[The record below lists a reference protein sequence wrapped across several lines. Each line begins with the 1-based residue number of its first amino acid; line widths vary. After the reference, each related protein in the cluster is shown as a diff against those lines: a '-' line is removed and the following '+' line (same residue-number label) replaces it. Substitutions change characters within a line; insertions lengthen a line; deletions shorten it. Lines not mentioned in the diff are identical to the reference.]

1 MEKIW
6 FAEYQKTGIPE
17 TVELPAENTSLVDI
31 FESNFQKFGSR
42 DAFIFMDKAMSFNE
56 LELASRKF
64 ATYLQ
69 NLGLA
74 KGTRVAVMMPNVLQY
89 PVVAL
94 AVLRAGLVLVNVN
107 PLYTARELEHQLNDS
122 GAEVLVIIENFAS
135 VYQSILGKTP
145 VKHVVIAT
153 VGDMLGTLKGTLV
166 NFVLRKV
173 RKQIPAWNIPGHVKF
188 NSALN
193 KESPSNYKRPTLT
206 LSDTAVLQYTGGTTG
221 VSKGAELTH
230 LNLVANLLQCDGIF
244 QSKFGANDGA
254 KGDRIVCAL
263 PLYHIFAF
271 MVCAMYGMYKGQAN
285 ILIPNPRDLPAV
297 INELRKYQPSFFP
310 AVNTL
315 FNALVNNEE
324 FRQLDHSKLKMAMGG
339 GMAVLSFT
347 AEAWKK
353 ITGTTIIEGYGLS
366 ETSPVATANPPAST
380 EFSGTIG
387 IPLPLTEVA
396 ILDDDGKEVALGEQ
410 GEISIR
416 GPQVMKGYWK
426 RPDETAKVMTA
437 DGFFRTG
444 DIGVM
449 DSRGYTK
456 IVDRKKDMILV
467 SGFNV
472 YPSEIEEV
480 IAKHPKVLEVAAIGV
495 PDEKSGEVPKLFI
508 VKKDQ
513 SLTTEEVLSFA
524 KENLTGYKR
533 PRYVEFMDE
542 LPKSNVGKILRKDL
556 RKPA

>member
-6 FAEYQKTGIPE
+6 FAEYQKMGIPQ
-17 TVELPAENTSLVDI
+17 TVELPAENTSLNDV
-31 FESNFQKFGSR
+31 FERNFQKFGSR
-42 DAFIFMDKAMSFNE
+42 DAFIFMDKVLTFDE
-56 LELASRKF
+56 LEAASRKF

-69 NLGLA
+69 SLGLA
-74 KGTRVAVMMPNVLQY
+74 KGSRVAVMMPNVLQY

-94 AVLRAGLVLVNVN
+94 GVFRAGLVLVNVN
-107 PLYTARELEHQLNDS
+107 PLYTSRELEHQLNDS
-122 GAEVLVIIENFAS
+122 GAEVLVIVENFAT
-135 VYQSILGKTP
+135 VYQAIIGKTP
-145 VKHVVIAT
+145 VKHVVVAS
-153 VGDMLGTLKGTLV
+153 VGDMLGALKGTLV
-166 NFVLRKV
+166 NFVLRSV
-173 RKQIPAWNIPGHVKF
+173 RKQIPAWNIPGHIKF
-188 NSALN
+188 NAAMAKVSA
-193 KESPSNYKRPTLT
+193 SNYKRPVLT

-230 LNLVANLLQCDGIF
+230 RNLVANMLQCDGIF
-244 QSKFGANDGA
+244 QSKFGAQDGS
-254 KGDRIVCAL
+254 KDDRIFCAL

-285 ILIPNPRDLPAV
+285 VLIPNPRDLPAV
-297 INELRKYQPSFFP
+297 IKELAKYQPSFFP

-339 GMAVLSFT
+339 GMAVLPST

-353 ITGTTIIEGYGLS
+353 ITGTNIIEGYGLS
-366 ETSPVATANPPAST
+366 ETSPVATANPPASN

-387 IPLPLTEVA
+387 IPLPLTDVA
-396 ILDDDGKEVALGEQ
+396 ILDDDGNDMPLGEQ

-416 GPQVMKGYWK
+416 GPQVMKGYWN
-426 RPDETAKVMTA
+426 RPDETEKVMTN
-437 DGFFRTG
+437 GLFRTG
-444 DIGVM
+444 DIGIM
-449 DSRGYTK
+449 DSRGYIK

-480 IAKHPKVLEVAAIGV
+480 VSQHPKVLEVAAIGV
-495 PDEKSGEVPKLFI
+495 PDEKSGEVPKLFV
-508 VKKDQ
+508 VKKDP
-513 SLTTEEVLSFA
+513 SLTTEEVLAYA

-533 PRYVEFMDE
+533 PRYVEFIDE

-556 RKPA
+556 RKTA

>member
-17 TVELPAENTSLVDI
+17 TVELPAENTSLVDV
-31 FESNFQKFGSR
+31 FERNFQKFGSR
-42 DAFIFMDKAMSFNE
+42 DAFIFMDKVLSFSE
-56 LELASRKF
+56 LEEASRKF

-69 NLGLA
+69 SLGLA

-94 AVLRAGLVLVNVN
+94 GIFRAGLVLVNVN
-107 PLYTARELEHQLNDS
+107 PLYTSRELEHQLNDS
-122 GAEVLVIIENFAS
+122 GSEVLVIIENFAT
-135 VYQSILGKTP
+135 VYQAIIGKTP
-145 VKHVVIAT
+145 VKHVVVAS
-153 VGDMLGTLKGTLV
+153 VGDMLGALKGTLV
-166 NFVLRKV
+166 NFVLRSV
-173 RKQIPAWNIPGHVKF
+173 RKQIPAWNIPGHIRF
-188 NSALN
+188 NAAMSKVSA
-193 KESPSNYKRPTLT
+193 SNYKRPNLT

-230 LNLVANLLQCDGIF
+230 RNLVANMLQCDGIF
-244 QSKFGANDGA
+244 QSKFGAQDGQPD
-254 KGDRIVCAL
+254 DRIFCAL

-271 MVCAMYGMYKGQAN
+271 MVCALYGMYKGQAN
-285 ILIPNPRDLPAV
+285 VLIPNPRDLPAV
-297 INELRKYQPSFFP
+297 MKELRKYQPSFFP

-339 GMAVLSFT
+339 GMAVLPST

-353 ITGTTIIEGYGLS
+353 ITGTNIIEGYGLS
-366 ETSPVATANPPAST
+366 ETSPVATANPPQST

-396 ILDDDGKEVALGEQ
+396 ILDDDGNEVPLGEQ

-416 GPQVMKGYWK
+416 GPQVMKGYWN
-426 RPDETAKVMTA
+426 RPDETEKVMIN
-437 DGFFRTG
+437 GFFRTG
-444 DIGVM
+444 DIGIM
-449 DSRGYTK
+449 DDRGYIK

-480 IAKHPKVLEVAAIGV
+480 ISTHPKVLEVAAIGV
-495 PDEKSGEVPKLFI
+495 PDEKSGEVPKLFV
-508 VKKDQ
+508 VKKDP
-513 SLTTEEVLSFA
+513 SLTTEEVLAFA

-533 PRYVEFMDE
+533 PRYVEFIDE

-556 RKPA
+556 RKTA

>member
-1 MEKIW
+1 MAVW
-6 FAEYQKTGIPE
+6 FAEYRKTGIPE
-17 TVELPAENTSLVDI
+17 TVELPPENTSLIDI
-31 FESNFQKFGSR
+31 FERNFQRFGSR
-42 DAFIFMDKAMSFNE
+42 EAFIFMDKVLTFSE
-56 LELASRKF
+56 LDEASRKF

-69 NLGLA
+69 SLGLA

-94 AVLRAGLVLVNVN
+94 GVFRAGLVLVNVN
-107 PLYTARELEHQLNDS
+107 PLYTSRELEHQLNDS
-122 GAEVLVIIENFAS
+122 GAEALVIIENFAS
-135 VYQSILGKTP
+135 VYQSIIGKTP
-145 VKHVVIAT
+145 VKHVVVAS
-153 VGDMLGTLKGTLV
+153 VGDMLGALKGTLV
-166 NFVLRKV
+166 NFVLRSV
-173 RKQIPAWNIPGHVKF
+173 RKQIPAWNIPGHIRF
-188 NSALN
+188 NAAMSKVSAG
-193 KESPSNYKRPTLT
+193 NYKRPNLT

-230 LNLVANLLQCDGIF
+230 RNLVSNMLQCDGIF
-244 QSKFGANDGA
+244 QSKFGNQDGQPD
-254 KGDRIVCAL
+254 DRIFCAL

-271 MVCAMYGMYKGQAN
+271 MVCALYGMYKGQAN
-285 ILIPNPRDLPAV
+285 VLIPNPRDLPAV
-297 INELRKYQPSFFP
+297 IKELRKYQPTFFP

-324 FRQLDHSKLKMAMGG
+324 FKQLDHSKMKMAMGG
-339 GMAVLSFT
+339 GMAVLAST

-353 ITGTTIIEGYGLS
+353 VTGTNIIEGYGLS
-366 ETSPVATANPPAST
+366 ETSPVATANPPASM

-396 ILDDDGKEVALGEQ
+396 ILDDDGNEVALGEQ

-416 GPQVMKGYWK
+416 GPQVMKGYWN
-426 RPDETAKVMTA
+426 RPDETEKVMFN
-437 DGFFRTG
+437 GFFRTG

-449 DSRGYTK
+449 DPRGYVK

-480 IAKHPKVLEVAAIGV
+480 VSQHPKVLEVAAIGV
-495 PDEKSGEVPKLFI
+495 PDEKSGEVPKLFV
-508 VKKDQ
+508 VKKDP
-513 SLTTEEVLSFA
+513 SLTTEEVLAFA

-556 RKPA
+556 RKTA

>member
-6 FAEYQKTGIPE
+6 FSEYQKTGIPE
-17 TVELPAENTSLVDI
+17 TVELPAENTSLNDV
-31 FESNFQKFGSR
+31 FERNFQKFASR
-42 DAFIFMDKAMSFNE
+42 DAFIFMDKVLTFGQLDE
-56 LELASRKF
+56 ESRKF

-69 NLGLA
+69 SLGLA
-74 KGTRVAVMMPNVLQY
+74 KGARVAVMMPNVLQY
-89 PVVAL
+89 PIVAL
-94 AVLRAGLVLVNVN
+94 GVFRAGLVLVNVN
-107 PLYTARELEHQLNDS
+107 PLYTARELKHQLNDS
-122 GAEVLVIIENFAS
+122 GSEALVIIENFAA
-135 VYQSILGKTP
+135 VYQAILGETP
-145 VKHVVIAT
+145 VKHVVVAS
-153 VGDMLGTLKGTLV
+153 VGDLLGTLKGTIV
-166 NFVLRKV
+166 NFVLRSV
-173 RKQIPAWNIPGHVKF
+173 RKQVPAWDIPGHIRF
-188 NSALN
+188 NTAMSKVN
-193 KESPSNYKRPTLT
+193 VSNYKRPSLT

-230 LNLVANLLQCDGIF
+230 RNLVANMLQCDGIF
-244 QSKFGANDGA
+244 QSKFGKQDGQPD
-254 KGDRIVCAL
+254 DRIFCAL

-271 MVCAMYGMYKGQAN
+271 MVCALYGMYKGQAN
-285 ILIPNPRDLPAV
+285 VLIPNPRDLPAV
-297 INELRKYQPSFFP
+297 IKELRKYQPTFFP

-324 FRQLDHSKLKMAMGG
+324 FKQLDHSRMKMAMGG
-339 GMAVLSFT
+339 GMAVLPST

-353 ITGTTIIEGYGLS
+353 VTGTNIIEGYGLS
-366 ETSPVATANPPAST
+366 ETSPVATANPPASM
-380 EFSGTIG
+380 EFSGSIG

-396 ILDDDGKEVALGEQ
+396 ILDDDGNEVALGEQ

-416 GPQVMKGYWK
+416 GPQVMKGYWN
-426 RPDETAKVMTA
+426 RPDETEKVMTN
-437 DGFFRTG
+437 GFFRTG

-449 DSRGYTK
+449 SSQGFVK

-480 IAKHPKVLEVAAIGV
+480 VAQHPKVLEVAVIGV
-495 PDEKSGEVPKLFI
+495 QDEKSGEVPKLFV

-513 SLTTEEVLSFA
+513 SLTTEEILAFA

-556 RKPA
+556 RKPV

>member
-6 FAEYQKTGIPE
+6 FAEYQKTGIPQ
-17 TVELPAENTSLVDI
+17 TVELPAENTSLVDV
-31 FESNFQKFGSR
+31 FERNFQKFGSR
-42 DAFIFMDKAMSFNE
+42 DAFIFMDKVLTFNE
-56 LELASRKF
+56 LEEASRKF

-69 NLGLA
+69 SLGLP
-74 KGTRVAVMMPNVLQY
+74 KGSRVAVMMPNVLQY
-89 PVVAL
+89 PIVAL
-94 AVLRAGLVLVNVN
+94 AVFRAGLVLVNVN
-107 PLYTARELEHQLNDS
+107 PLYTSRELEHQLNDS
-122 GAEVLVIIENFAS
+122 GAEALVIIENFAS
-135 VYQSILGKTP
+135 VYQAIIGKTP
-145 VKHVVIAT
+145 VKHVVVAS

-166 NFVLRKV
+166 NFVLRSV
-173 RKQIPAWNIPGHVKF
+173 RKQIPAWNIPGHIKF
-188 NSALN
+188 NAAMSKVSA
-193 KESPSNYKRPTLT
+193 SNYKRPELT

-230 LNLVANLLQCDGIF
+230 RNLVANMLQCDGIF
-244 QSKFGANDGA
+244 QSKFGAQDGQPD
-254 KGDRIVCAL
+254 DRIFCAL

-271 MVCAMYGMYKGQAN
+271 MVCVLYGMYKGQAN
-285 ILIPNPRDLPAV
+285 VLIPNPRDLPAV
-297 INELRKYQPSFFP
+297 IKELRKYQPSFFP

-324 FRQLDHSKLKMAMGG
+324 FKQLDHSKLKMAMGG
-339 GMAVLSFT
+339 GMAVLPST
-347 AEAWKK
+347 AAAWKK
-353 ITGTTIIEGYGLS
+353 VTGTNITEGYGLS
-366 ETSPVATANPPAST
+366 ETSPVATANPPASE

-396 ILDDDGKEVALGEQ
+396 ILDDDGNEVALGEQ

-416 GPQVMKGYWK
+416 GPQVMKGYWN
-426 RPDETAKVMTA
+426 RPDETEKVMTN
-437 DGFFRTG
+437 GFFRTG

-449 DSRGYTK
+449 DSRGYVK

-480 IAKHPKVLEVAAIGV
+480 VSQHPKVLEVAAIGV
-495 PDEKSGEVPKLFI
+495 PDEKSGEVPKLFV
-508 VKKDQ
+508 VKKDP
-513 SLTTEEVLSFA
+513 SLTTEEVLAFA

-533 PRYVEFMDE
+533 PRYVEFLDE

-556 RKPA
+556 RKTA

>member
-17 TVELPAENTSLVDI
+17 TVELPPENTSLVDI
-31 FESNFQKFGSR
+31 FERNFQKFGSR
-42 DAFIFMDKAMSFNE
+42 DAFIFMDKAMSFSE

-69 NLGLA
+69 SLGLA
-74 KGTRVAVMMPNVLQY
+74 QGSRVAVMMPNVLQY

-94 AVLRAGLVLVNVN
+94 GVFRAGLVLVNVN

-122 GAEVLVIIENFAS
+122 GTEALVIIENFAS

-145 VKHVVIAT
+145 VKHVIVAS

-173 RKQIPAWNIPGHVKF
+173 RKQIPDWNIPGHVKF
-188 NSALN
+188 NTAIA
-193 KESPSNYKRPTLT
+193 KVSPNNYKRPNMT

-230 LNLVANLLQCDGIF
+230 RNLVANLMQADGIF
-244 QSKFGANDGA
+244 QSKFGTGDASKD
-254 KGDRIVCAL
+254 DRIFCAL

-271 MVCAMYGMYKGQAN
+271 MVCALYGMYKGQAN

-297 INELRKYQPSFFP
+297 IKELAKYQPAFFP

-324 FRQLDHSKLKMAMGG
+324 FKQLDHSKLKMAMGG
-339 GMAVLSFT
+339 GMAVLPST
-347 AEAWKK
+347 AAAWKK
-353 ITGTTIIEGYGLS
+353 VTGTNIIEGYGLS
-366 ETSPVATANPPAST
+366 ETSPIATANPPASN

-387 IPLPLTEVA
+387 IPLPLTDVA
-396 ILDDDGKEVALGEQ
+396 ILDDDGNHLPQGEQ

-416 GPQVMKGYWK
+416 GPQVMKGYWH

-444 DIGVM
+444 DIGIM
-449 DSRGYTK
+449 DERGYFK

-480 IAKHPKVLEVAAIGV
+480 IATHPKVLEVAAIGV
-495 PDEKSGEVPKLFI
+495 PDEKSGEVPKLFV
-508 VKKDQ
+508 VKKDPT
-513 SLTTEEVLSFA
+513 LTTEEVLAFA

-556 RKPA
+556 RK

>member
-6 FAEYQKTGIPE
+6 FAEYEKTGIPE
-17 TVELPAENTSLVDI
+17 TVELPPENTSLVDI
-31 FESNFQKFGSR
+31 FERNFQKFGSR
-42 DAFIFMDKAMSFNE
+42 DAFIFMDKVLTFE
-56 LELASRKF
+56 QLDEASRKF
-64 ATYLQ
+64 AAYLQ
-69 NLGLA
+69 SLGLA
-74 KGTRVAVMMPNVLQY
+74 KGSRVAVMMPNVLQY

-94 AVLRAGLVLVNVN
+94 GVFRAGLVLVNVN

-122 GAEVLVIIENFAS
+122 GSEVLVIVENFAS
-135 VYQSILGKTP
+135 VYQAIIGKTP
-145 VKHVVIAT
+145 VKHVVVAS
-153 VGDMLGTLKGTLV
+153 VGDMLGALKGTLV
-166 NFVLRKV
+166 NFVLRSV
-173 RKQIPAWNIPGHVKF
+173 RKQIPAWSIPGHIGF
-188 NSALN
+188 NAAMSKAN
-193 KESPSNYKRPTLT
+193 INSYKRPILS

-230 LNLVANLLQCDGIF
+230 RNLVANMLQCDGIF
-244 QSKFGANDGA
+244 QSKFGQQDGA
-254 KGDRIVCAL
+254 ADDRIFCAL

-271 MVCAMYGMYKGQAN
+271 MVCALYGMYKGQAN
-285 ILIPNPRDLPAV
+285 VLIPNPRDLPAV
-297 INELRKYQPSFFP
+297 IKELRKYQPTFFP

-324 FRQLDHSKLKMAMGG
+324 FKQLDHSKMKMAMGG
-339 GMAVLSFT
+339 GMAVLPST

-353 ITGTTIIEGYGLS
+353 VTGTNIIEGYGLS
-366 ETSPVATANPPAST
+366 ETSPVATANPPASM

-396 ILDDDGKEVALGEQ
+396 ILDDDGNEVALGEQ

-416 GPQVMKGYWK
+416 GPQVMKGYWN
-426 RPDETAKVMTA
+426 RADETEKVMFN
-437 DGFFRTG
+437 GFFRTG

-449 DSRGYTK
+449 DSRGYIK

-472 YPSEIEEV
+472 YPAEIEEV

-495 PDEKSGEVPKLFI
+495 PDEKSGEVPKLFV
-508 VKKDQ
+508 VKKDP
-513 SLTTEEVLSFA
+513 SLTTEEILAYA
-524 KENLTGYKR
+524 KDNLTGYKR
-533 PRYVEFMDE
+533 PRYVEFMDD

-556 RKPA
+556 RKTA

>member
-6 FAEYQKTGIPE
+6 FAEYHKTGIPE

-31 FESNFQKFGSR
+31 FERNFQKFGSR
-42 DAFIFMDKAMSFNE
+42 DAFIFMDKVLTFSE
-56 LELASRKF
+56 LEEASRKF

-69 NLGLA
+69 SLGLA
-74 KGTRVAVMMPNVLQY
+74 KGSRVAVMMPNVLQY

-94 AVLRAGLVLVNVN
+94 GVFRAGLVLVNVN
-107 PLYTARELEHQLNDS
+107 PLYTSRELEHQLNDS
-122 GAEVLVIIENFAS
+122 GAEALVIVENFAT
-135 VYQSILGKTP
+135 VYQAIIGKTP
-145 VKHVVIAT
+145 VKHVIVAS

-166 NFVLRKV
+166 NFVLRSV
-173 RKQIPAWNIPGHVKF
+173 RKQIPAWSIPGHVKF
-188 NSALN
+188 NAAMSKVSAN
-193 KESPSNYKRPTLT
+193 NYKRPSLT

-230 LNLVANLLQCDGIF
+230 RNLVANLLQCDGIF
-244 QSKFGANDGA
+244 QSKFGKADGE
-254 KGDRIVCAL
+254 KDDRIFCAL

-297 INELRKYQPSFFP
+297 IKELRKYQPSFFP

-324 FRQLDHSKLKMAMGG
+324 FKQLDHSKLKMAMGG
-339 GMAVLSFT
+339 GMAVLPST

-353 ITGTTIIEGYGLS
+353 VTGTNIIEGYGLS
-366 ETSPVATANPPAST
+366 ETSPVATANPPASE

-396 ILDDDGKEVALGEQ
+396 ILDDAGNEVALGEQ

-416 GPQVMKGYWK
+416 GPQVMKGYWN
-426 RPDETAKVMTA
+426 RPDETEKVMFN
-437 DGFFRTG
+437 GYFRTG

-449 DSRGYTK
+449 NDRGFVK

-472 YPSEIEEV
+472 YPAEIEEV

-495 PDEKSGEVPKLFI
+495 PDEKSGEVPKLFV
-508 VKKDQ
+508 VKKDP
-513 SLTTEEVLSFA
+513 SLTTEEVLEYA

-533 PRYVEFMDE
+533 PRYVEFIDE

-556 RKPA
+556 RK

>member
-17 TVELPAENTSLVDI
+17 TVELPPENTSLNDV
-31 FESNFQKFGSR
+31 FERNFQKFGSR
-42 DAFIFMDKAMSFNE
+42 DAFIFMDKVLTFNE
-56 LELASRKF
+56 LEEASRKF

-69 NLGLA
+69 SLGLA
-74 KGTRVAVMMPNVLQY
+74 KGSRVAVMMPNVLQY

-94 AVLRAGLVLVNVN
+94 GVFRAGLVLVNVN
-107 PLYTARELEHQLNDS
+107 PLYTSREPEHQLNDS
-122 GAEVLVIIENFAS
+122 GAEALVIIENFAT
-135 VYQSILGKTP
+135 VYQAIIGKTP
-145 VKHVVIAT
+145 VKHVVVAS
-153 VGDMLGTLKGTLV
+153 VGDMLGALKGTLV
-166 NFVLRKV
+166 NFVLRSV
-173 RKQIPAWNIPGHVKF
+173 RKQIPAWDIPGHIKF
-188 NSALN
+188 NAAMSKVSA
-193 KESPSNYKRPTLT
+193 SNYKRPSLT

-230 LNLVANLLQCDGIF
+230 RNLVANMLQCDGIF
-244 QSKFGANDGA
+244 QSKFGAQDGA
-254 KGDRIVCAL
+254 KDDRIFCAL

-297 INELRKYQPSFFP
+297 MKELRKYRPSFFP

-324 FRQLDHSKLKMAMGG
+324 FKQLDHSNLKMAMGG
-339 GMAVLSFT
+339 GMAVLAST

-353 ITGTTIIEGYGLS
+353 ITGTNIIEGYGLS
-366 ETSPVATANPPAST
+366 ETSPVATANPPSSM

-396 ILDDDGKEVALGEQ
+396 ILDDDGNEVALGEQ

-416 GPQVMKGYWK
+416 GPQVMKGYWN
-426 RPDETAKVMTA
+426 RPDETEKVMTN
-437 DGFFRTG
+437 GFFRTG
-444 DIGVM
+444 DIGIM
-449 DSRGYTK
+449 DARGYVK

-472 YPSEIEEV
+472 YPSEIEDV
-480 IAKHPKVLEVAAIGV
+480 VSKHPKVLEVAAIGV
-495 PDEKSGEVPKLFI
+495 PDEKSGEVPKLFV
-508 VKKDQ
+508 VKKDP
-513 SLTTEEVLSFA
+513 SLTTEEVLAFA

-533 PRYVEFMDE
+533 PRYVEFRDE

-556 RKPA
+556 RKTA

>member
-6 FAEYQKTGIPE
+6 FAEYRKTGIPE
-17 TVELPAENTSLVDI
+17 TVELPPENTSLIDI
-31 FESNFQKFGSR
+31 FERNFQRFGSR
-42 DAFIFMDKAMSFNE
+42 EAFIFMDKVLTFSE
-56 LELASRKF
+56 LDEASRKF

-69 NLGLA
+69 SLGLA

-94 AVLRAGLVLVNVN
+94 GVFRAGLVLVNVN
-107 PLYTARELEHQLNDS
+107 PLYTSRELEHQLNDS
-122 GAEVLVIIENFAS
+122 GAEALVIIENFAS
-135 VYQSILGKTP
+135 VYQSIIGKTP
-145 VKHVVIAT
+145 VKHVIVAS
-153 VGDMLGTLKGTLV
+153 VGDMLGALKGTLV
-166 NFVLRKV
+166 NFVLRSV
-173 RKQIPAWNIPGHVKF
+173 RKQIPAWNIPGHIRF
-188 NSALN
+188 NAAMSKVSVN
-193 KESPSNYKRPTLT
+193 NYKRPNLT

-230 LNLVANLLQCDGIF
+230 RNLVSNMLQCDGIF
-244 QSKFGANDGA
+244 QSKFGNQDGQPD
-254 KGDRIVCAL
+254 DRIFCAL

-271 MVCAMYGMYKGQAN
+271 MVCALYGMYKGQAN
-285 ILIPNPRDLPAV
+285 VLIPNPRDLPAV
-297 INELRKYQPSFFP
+297 IKELRKYQPTFFP

-324 FRQLDHSKLKMAMGG
+324 FKQLDHSKMKMAMGG
-339 GMAVLSFT
+339 GMAVLAST

-353 ITGTTIIEGYGLS
+353 VTGTNIIEGYGLS
-366 ETSPVATANPPAST
+366 ETSPVATANPPASM

-396 ILDDDGKEVALGEQ
+396 ILDDDGNEVALGEQ

-416 GPQVMKGYWK
+416 GPQVMKGYWN
-426 RPDETAKVMTA
+426 RPDETEKVMFN
-437 DGFFRTG
+437 GFFRTG

-449 DSRGYTK
+449 DPRGYVK

-480 IAKHPKVLEVAAIGV
+480 VSQHPKVLEVAAIGV
-495 PDEKSGEVPKLFI
+495 PDEKSGEVPKLFV
-508 VKKDQ
+508 VKKDP
-513 SLTTEEVLSFA
+513 SLTTEEVLAFA

-556 RKPA
+556 RKTA

>member
-6 FAEYQKTGIPE
+6 FAEYRKTGIPE
-17 TVELPAENTSLVDI
+17 TVELPPENTSLIDI
-31 FESNFQKFGSR
+31 FERNFQRFGSR
-42 DAFIFMDKAMSFNE
+42 EAFIFMDKVLTFSE
-56 LELASRKF
+56 LDEASRKF

-69 NLGLA
+69 SLGLA

-94 AVLRAGLVLVNVN
+94 GVFRAGLVLVNVN
-107 PLYTARELEHQLNDS
+107 PLYTSRELEHQLNDS
-122 GAEVLVIIENFAS
+122 GAEALVIIENFAS
-135 VYQSILGKTP
+135 VYQAIIGKTP
-145 VKHVVIAT
+145 VKHVIVAS
-153 VGDMLGTLKGTLV
+153 VGDMLGALKGTLV
-166 NFVLRKV
+166 NFVLRSV
-173 RKQIPAWNIPGHVKF
+173 RKQIPAWNIPGHIRF
-188 NSALN
+188 NAAMSKVSAG
-193 KESPSNYKRPTLT
+193 NYKRPNLT

-230 LNLVANLLQCDGIF
+230 RNLVSNMLQCDGIF
-244 QSKFGANDGA
+244 QSKFGNQDGQPD
-254 KGDRIVCAL
+254 DRIFCAL

-271 MVCAMYGMYKGQAN
+271 MVCALYGMYKGQAN
-285 ILIPNPRDLPAV
+285 VLIPNPRDLPAV
-297 INELRKYQPSFFP
+297 IKELRKYQPTFFP

-324 FRQLDHSKLKMAMGG
+324 FKQLDHSKMKMAMGG
-339 GMAVLSFT
+339 GMAVLAST

-353 ITGTTIIEGYGLS
+353 VTGTNIIEGYGLS
-366 ETSPVATANPPAST
+366 ETSPVATANPPASM

-396 ILDDDGKEVALGEQ
+396 ILDDDGNEVALGEQ

-416 GPQVMKGYWK
+416 GPQVMKGYWN
-426 RPDETAKVMTA
+426 RPDETEKVMFN
-437 DGFFRTG
+437 GFFRTG

-449 DSRGYTK
+449 DPRGYVK

-480 IAKHPKVLEVAAIGV
+480 VSQHPKVLEVAAIGV
-495 PDEKSGEVPKLFI
+495 PDEKSGEVPKLFV
-508 VKKDQ
+508 VKKDP
-513 SLTTEEVLSFA
+513 SLTTEEVLAFA

-556 RKPA
+556 RKTA

>member
-6 FAEYQKTGIPE
+6 YAEYQKTGIPE
-17 TVELPAENTSLVDI
+17 TVELPQENTSLIDI
-31 FESNFQKFGSR
+31 FERNFQKFGSR
-42 DAFIFMDKAMSFNE
+42 DAFIFMDKALSFSE

-69 NLGLA
+69 SLGLA
-74 KGTRVAVMMPNVLQY
+74 KGSRVAVMMPNVLQY

-94 AVLRAGLVLVNVN
+94 GVFRAGLVLVNVN
-107 PLYTARELEHQLNDS
+107 PLYTARELEHQLNDA
-122 GAEVLVIIENFAS
+122 GVEALVIIENFAT
-135 VYQSILGKTP
+135 VYQAIIGKTP
-145 VKHVVIAT
+145 VKHVIVAS

-166 NFVLRKV
+166 NFVLRSV
-173 RKQIPAWNIPGHVKF
+173 RKQIPAWNIPGHIKF
-188 NSALN
+188 NAAMSKVSAN
-193 KESPSNYKRPTLT
+193 NYKRPTMT

-230 LNLVANLLQCDGIF
+230 RNLVANLLQSDAIF
-244 QSKFGANDGA
+244 QSKFGKGDGA
-254 KGDRIVCAL
+254 KDDRIFCAL

-271 MVCAMYGMYKGQAN
+271 MVCALYGMYKGQAN

-297 INELRKYQPSFFP
+297 MKELRKYQPTFFP

-315 FNALVNNEE
+315 FNALVHNEE
-324 FRQLDHSKLKMAMGG
+324 FKQLDHSKLKMAMGG
-339 GMAVLSFT
+339 GMAVLPST

-353 ITGTTIIEGYGLS
+353 ITNTIIIEGYGLS
-366 ETSPVATANPPAST
+366 ETSPVATANPPAT
-380 EFSGTIG
+380 KEFSGTIG
-387 IPLPLTEVA
+387 IPLPLTDVA
-396 ILDDDGKEVALGEQ
+396 ILDDDGNHLAQGEQ

-416 GPQVMKGYWK
+416 GPQVMKGYWN

-437 DGFFRTG
+437 DGYFRTG
-444 DIGVM
+444 DIGIM
-449 DSRGYTK
+449 NERGYFK

-480 IAKHPKVLEVAAIGV
+480 IAQHPKVLEVAAIGV
-495 PDEKSGEVPKLFI
+495 ADEKSGEVPKLFV
-508 VKKDQ
+508 VKKDP
-513 SLTTEEVLSFA
+513 SLTTEEVLAYA

-556 RKPA
+556 RK

>member
-17 TVELPAENTSLVDI
+17 TVELPPENTSLVDV
-31 FESNFQKFGSR
+31 FERNFQKFGSR
-42 DAFIFMDKAMSFNE
+42 DAFIFMDKVLTFSE
-56 LELASRKF
+56 LEEASRKF

-69 NLGLA
+69 SLGLA
-74 KGTRVAVMMPNVLQY
+74 KGSRVAVMMPNVLQY
-89 PVVAL
+89 PIVAL
-94 AVLRAGLVLVNVN
+94 GVFRAGLVLVNVN
-107 PLYTARELEHQLNDS
+107 PLYTARELEHQL
-122 GAEVLVIIENFAS
+122 
-135 VYQSILGKTP
+135 
-145 VKHVVIAT
+145 T
-153 VGDMLGTLKGTLV
+153 VGDMLGALKGTLV
-166 NFVLRKV
+166 NFVLRSV
-173 RKQIPAWNIPGHVKF
+173 RKQIPAWNIPGHIRF
-188 NSALN
+188 NAAMSKVSA
-193 KESPSNYKRPTLT
+193 SNYKRPNLT

-230 LNLVANLLQCDGIF
+230 RNLVANMLQCDGIF
-244 QSKFGANDGA
+244 QSKFGAQDGQPD
-254 KGDRIVCAL
+254 DRIFCAL

-285 ILIPNPRDLPAV
+285 VLIPNPRDLPGV
-297 INELRKYQPSFFP
+297 MKELRKYQPSFFP

-324 FRQLDHSKLKMAMGG
+324 FKQLDHSKLKMAMGG
-339 GMAVLSFT
+339 GMAVLPST
-347 AEAWKK
+347 AEAWKR
-353 ITGTTIIEGYGLS
+353 ITGTNIIEGYGLS
-366 ETSPVATANPPAST
+366 ETSPVATANPPASE

-396 ILDDDGKEVALGEQ
+396 ILDDDGNEVVLGEQ

-416 GPQVMKGYWK
+416 GPQVMRGYWN
-426 RPDETAKVMTA
+426 RPDETAKVMTE

-449 DSRGYTK
+449 DPRGYIK

-480 IAKHPKVLEVAAIGV
+480 VAKHPKVLEVAAIGV
-495 PDEKSGEVPKLFI
+495 PDEKSGEVPKLFV
-508 VKKDQ
+508 VKKDP
-513 SLTTEEVLSFA
+513 SLTTEEVLAFA

-556 RKPA
+556 RKTA

>member
-17 TVELPAENTSLVDI
+17 TIELPPENTSLNDV
-31 FESNFQKFGSR
+31 FERNFQKFGSR
-42 DAFIFMDKAMSFNE
+42 DAFIFMDKVLTFNE
-56 LELASRKF
+56 LEEASRKF

-69 NLGLA
+69 SLGLA
-74 KGTRVAVMMPNVLQY
+74 KGSRVAVMMPNVLQY

-94 AVLRAGLVLVNVN
+94 GIFRAGLVLVNVN
-107 PLYTARELEHQLNDS
+107 PLYTSRELEHQLNDS
-122 GAEVLVIIENFAS
+122 GSEVLVIIENFAT
-135 VYQSILGKTP
+135 VYQAIIGKTP
-145 VKHVVIAT
+145 VKHVVVAS
-153 VGDMLGTLKGTLV
+153 VGDMLGALKGTLV
-166 NFVLRKV
+166 NFVLRSV
-173 RKQIPAWNIPGHVKF
+173 RKQIPAWDIPGHIKF
-188 NSALN
+188 NAAMSKVNA
-193 KESPSNYKRPTLT
+193 SNYKRPSLT

-230 LNLVANLLQCDGIF
+230 RNLVANMLQCDGIF
-244 QSKFGANDGA
+244 QSKFGAQDGS
-254 KGDRIVCAL
+254 KDDRIFCAL

-297 INELRKYQPSFFP
+297 MKELRKYRPSFFP

-324 FRQLDHSKLKMAMGG
+324 FKQLDHSNLKMAMGG
-339 GMAVLSFT
+339 GMAVLAST

-353 ITGTTIIEGYGLS
+353 ITGTNIIEGYGLS
-366 ETSPVATANPPAST
+366 ETSPVATANPPSSM

-387 IPLPLTEVA
+387 VPLPLTEVA
-396 ILDDDGKEVALGEQ
+396 ILDDDCNEVPLGEQ

-416 GPQVMKGYWK
+416 GPQVMKGYWN
-426 RPDETAKVMTA
+426 RPDETEKVMTN
-437 DGFFRTG
+437 GFFRTG
-444 DIGVM
+444 DIGIM
-449 DSRGYTK
+449 DARGYIK

-472 YPSEIEEV
+472 YPAEIEDV
-480 IAKHPKVLEVAAIGV
+480 ISKHPKVLEVAAIGV
-495 PDEKSGEVPKLFI
+495 PDEKSGEVPKLFV
-508 VKKDQ
+508 VKKDP
-513 SLTTEEVLSFA
+513 SLTTEEILEYA

-533 PRYVEFMDE
+533 PRYVEFIDE

-556 RKPA
+556 RKTA

>member
-6 FAEYQKTGIPE
+6 YAEYQKTGIPE
-17 TVELPAENTSLVDI
+17 TVELPQENTSLIDV
-31 FESNFQKFGSR
+31 FERNFQKFGSR
-42 DAFIFMDKAMSFNE
+42 DAFIFMDKTLSFSE

-69 NLGLA
+69 SLGLA
-74 KGTRVAVMMPNVLQY
+74 KGSRVAVMMPNVLQY

-94 AVLRAGLVLVNVN
+94 GVFRAGLVLVNVN

-122 GAEVLVIIENFAS
+122 GTEALVIIENFAS
-135 VYQSILGKTP
+135 VYQSIIGKTP
-145 VKHVVIAT
+145 VKHVIVAS

-166 NFVLRKV
+166 NFVLRSV

-188 NSALN
+188 NAAMSKVSAN
-193 KESPSNYKRPTLT
+193 NYKRPTMT

-230 LNLVANLLQCDGIF
+230 RNLVANLLQCDGIF
-244 QSKFGANDGA
+244 QSKFGKGDGA
-254 KGDRIVCAL
+254 KDDRIFCAL

-271 MVCAMYGMYKGQAN
+271 MVCALYGMYKGQAN

-297 INELRKYQPSFFP
+297 MKELRKYQPGFFP

-315 FNALVNNEE
+315 FNALVHNEE
-324 FRQLDHSKLKMAMGG
+324 FRQLDFSKLKMAMGG
-339 GMAVLSFT
+339 GMAVLPST
-347 AEAWKK
+347 AEEWKK
-353 ITGTTIIEGYGLS
+353 VTGTVIIEGYGLS
-366 ETSPVATANPPAST
+366 ETSPVATANPPASD

-387 IPLPLTEVA
+387 IPLPLTDVA
-396 ILDDDGKEVALGEQ
+396 ILDDDGNHLAQGEQ

-416 GPQVMKGYWK
+416 GPQVMKGYWN

-437 DGFFRTG
+437 DGYFRTG
-444 DIGVM
+444 DIGIM
-449 DSRGYTK
+449 NERGFFK

-495 PDEKSGEVPKLFI
+495 EDEKSGEVPKLFV
-508 VKKDQ
+508 VKKDP
-513 SLTTEEVLSFA
+513 SLTTEEVLAYA

-556 RKPA
+556 RK